1 MLKVKDVVA
10 GYEKSVVVNDVS
22 IKVGDSEV
30 VTIVGPN
37 GSGKST
43 LLKAIVGQ
51 ARIFDG
57 RILYGEE
64 EITNLRTDLI
74 IKKGIGYVP
83 QVDNVFVNLSVEEN
97 LEMGGYL
104 LKENLEETMSEVL
117 SLFPELRRHIKRKV
131 SVLSGGERQMLAI
144 ARALMSNPK
153 MLIVDEPT
161 ANLAPRLVAKVLAK
175 IREIVESGYSVL
187 MVEQNAKKA
196 LDISDYC
203 YILASGKLVFEGEPK
218 EVLAHE
224 EFGKIYL
231 GLRSHA

>member
-1 MLKVKDVVA
+1 MLKVEDVVV

-117 SLFPELRRHIKRKV
+117 SLFPELKRHIKRKV

-203 YILASGKLVFEGEPK
+203 YILASGKLVFEGKPK

-231 GLRSHA
+231 GLRSQA

>member
-1 MLKVKDVVA
+1 MLEAKNVSA
-10 GYEKSVVVNDVS
+10 GYGSSVVVDSATVEARE
-22 IKVGDSEV
+22 GDV

-43 LLKAIVGQ
+43 LLKSIVGQ
-51 ARIFDG
+51 ARVFS
-57 RILYGEE
+57 GEIIYNGE
-64 EITNLRTDLI
+64 DITNLRTDQI
-74 IKKGIGYVP
+74 VRKGIGYVP
-83 QVDNVFVNLSVEEN
+83 QVENVFVNLTVKEN
-97 LEMGGYL
+97 LEMGGYMID
-104 LKENLEETMSEVL
+104 EGLEETMNEVL
-117 SLFPELRRHIKRKV
+117 SLFPELTRHMNRKV

-144 ARALMSNPK
+144 ARSLMARPR

-161 ANLAPRLVAKVLAK
+161 ANLAPKLVHKVLAK
-175 IREIVESGYSVL
+175 IRELAEAGYSVL

-203 YILASGKLVFEGEPK
+203 YILASGKLVFEGRPK

-231 GLRSHA
+231 GLRT